1 MQTFISDSIKNT
13 PEGLEAD
20 KILRSCV
27 HCGFCTTHCPTYRLL
42 GDELDSPRGR
52 IYLIKSLLEGNQAS
66 QKTQYHLDRCLT
78 CRSCETHCP
87 SGVEYGKLLDIGR
100 QVIEKQTDR
109 PKMDKIFRKL
119 LTSVLPYRNRFAYLL
134 SLGKL
139 FRPVLPG
146 IIKKQVPVTRKNIY
160 PISDQESSRRMI
172 LVDGCVQPSLTPET
186 NHAARFVLNR
196 LGIRVISVT
205 GEACC
210 GALNYHLAEN
220 DQARN
225 FIKNNIDQWWPYI
238 EDGVEAIVSTASGC
252 GVMIKDYA
260 YILRNDKD
268 YADKAVRVSGMT
280 KDIAEILSNEDID
293 KLSALLKCNGQ
304 KVAFQNPCTL
314 QHGQKLD
321 SATEHL
327 LEKAG
332 FNLTEVPDKV
342 LCCGSA
348 GTYSLL
354 QRKLSRKLLEDK
366 IRALESGSPDI
377 IATANVGC
385 QLHLQQATSLPVKHW
400 VELVAENILQKNR

>member
-1 MQTFISDSIKNT
+1 MQTFLSDSIKDT
-13 PEGLEAD
+13 PEGREAD

-52 IYLIKSLLEGNQAS
+52 IYLIKSLLEGKQAS
-66 QKTQYHLDRCLT
+66 QKTRLHLDRCLT

-100 QVIEKQTDR
+100 QVIEQQTNR
-109 PKMDKIFRKL
+109 SIYDKSFRKL
-119 LTSVLPYRNRFAYLL
+119 LRTVLPYRKRFAFLL
-134 SLGKL
+134 SLGKI

-146 IIKKQVPVTRKNIY
+146 IAKKQIPVTRKNIY
-160 PISDQESSRRMI
+160 PFLDQKNSRKMI
-172 LVDGCVQPSLTPET
+172 LVNGCVQPSLTPLT
-186 NHAARFVLNR
+186 NHAARFILNK
-196 LGIRVISVT
+196 LGIQVIAVT
-205 GEACC
+205 GESCC
-210 GALNYHLAEN
+210 GALDYHLA
-220 DQARN
+220 AHKPAKK

-252 GVMIKDYA
+252 GVMIKDYG

-268 YADKAVRVSGMT
+268 YADKAVHVSRMT
-280 KDIAEILSNEDID
+280 KDIVEILSGEEID
-293 KLSALLKCNGQ
+293 KLSATFKYKGR
-304 KVAFQNPCTL
+304 KVAFHNPCTL

-321 SATEHL
+321 TATEYL

-332 FNLTEVPDKV
+332 FNLTKVQDKV

-354 QRKLSRKLLEDK
+354 QGKLSKKLLDNK
-366 IRALESGSPDI
+366 IRSLESGSPNVI
-377 IATANVGC
+377 VTANVGC
-385 QLHLQQATSLPVKHW
+385 QLHLQQATSLQVKHW
-400 VELVAENILQKNR
+400 VELVAESMLNN